1 MNNEL
6 FFYIIQ
12 KLINVKPVRF
22 ENFTI
27 LDAIDTKSTKFDSEH
42 HIIIHQLRVIKFA
55 FDKDGFFL
63 KAKYDSI
70 KDVIN
75 NKFLSDATKF
85 LIIDLFGH
93 TTKIYFSLNKLLRA
107 KLFKQ
112 PPKITTDLSLNT
124 LSPKQNNVI
133 TIRENNVNYLFK
145 LTDLRNIIINNLCE
159 HDNFFLQSQFPK
171 NPYTNL
177 PFSIHNMYNIYYA
190 LKKSDLST
198 CILLH
203 NFFLNDFSLKK
214 FILHNEVLLKEE
226 MVERFV
232 RYSLDLDAS
241 VEIYKMLNS
250 NKWTQKWSIDDAFPM
265 KDFVSIFRPFLRL
278 YLYNSICP
286 ATTDKNYQYK
296 NKLNYFLQEMY
307 KDNPTF
313 GRKIIRVRPRR
324 VEFIKNCLSYYE
336 LEKKYNSINFLT
348 SPLSSVASFQ
358 EIVDI
363 MNLIYNLP
371 STRRPISPYSYSTSL
386 FPVYSPVP
394 IQNHDPDISDMESNI
409 DFVFNVE
416 EDIHTGE
423 SSDNDDSNNSNEV
436 NLNEESNNSD
446 ESKNF
451 SPQL

>member
-93 TTKIYFSLNKLLRA
+93 TNKIYFLLNKLLRA
-107 KLFKQ
+107 KQFKQ

-190 LKKSDLST
+190 LKKSDLPT

-296 NKLNYFLQEMY
+296 NKLNYFLHEMY

-336 LEKKYNSINFLT
+336 LEKKYNSTNFLT

-416 EDIHTGE
+416 EEIHTGE

-436 NLNEESNNSD
+436 SLNEESNNSD